1 MSESRCKRATKA
13 GGSSVC
19 DHLWNWLVQKIHRQ
33 REKTSTPAKTPP
45 HPSKE
50 TNPAVS
56 VTGARQMK
64 QLFPFVSMKSWRG
77 IALGAARGLREGRG
91 RARPGEGR
99 APQPPGP
106 GAHGPDPAGETAA
119 TTPGTN

>member
-64 QLFPFVSMKSWRG
+64 QLFPFVSMKSWRVV
-77 IALGAARGLREGRG
+77 ALGTSWGFREGRG
-91 RARPGEGR
+91 GARPGEGR
-99 APQPPGP
+99 YAAPPGSALHCPRPP
-106 GAHGPDPAGETAA
+106 GK
-119 TTPGTN
+119 

>member
-77 IALGAARGLREGRG
+77 VGLWVRGGLREGG
-91 RARPGEGR
+91 VGGRPGEGGMPR
-99 APQPPGP
+99 PP
-106 GAHGPDPAGETAA
+106 
-119 TTPGTN
+119 